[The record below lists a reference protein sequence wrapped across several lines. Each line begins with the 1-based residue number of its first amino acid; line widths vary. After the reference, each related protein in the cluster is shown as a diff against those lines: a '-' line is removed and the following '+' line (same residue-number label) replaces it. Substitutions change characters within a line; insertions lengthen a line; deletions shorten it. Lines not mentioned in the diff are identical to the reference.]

1 MITGVSHMKRKLA
14 ALLLA
19 MLILF
24 SFPAVQAE
32 SPDGEGSMTI
42 TLLDRTLT
50 LDYDPDPDFSN
61 LMGGVIQASFY
72 SESEDGGLYE
82 AYVLFPETVKSGDVI
97 TTQSSI
103 DAGLTDPGVMV
114 FITDD
119 TLDLYAAACQFSTGP
134 YPSGS
139 RYSIRFDSVVPEGNS
154 CAYSGSLEA
163 TLIALDENYKE
174 LYAVENVTAT
184 FSFTFDFGNEL
195 EPREPSAPSTT
206 PTPETPDLPPA
217 TQAPNVP
224 NLPSLI
230 APPDAKK
237 I

>member
-1 MITGVSHMKRKLA
+1 MYQKFT

-19 MLILF
+19 MLLF
-24 SFPAVQAE
+24 FSLPAVLAETSDSAE
-32 SPDGEGSMTI
+32 SEGSMSI

-72 SESEDGGLYE
+72 TESEDGGLYE
-82 AYVLFPETVKSGDVI
+82 AYILFPETVKSGDVI

-103 DAGLTDPGVMV
+103 EAGLAEPGVIVYM
-114 FITDD
+114 TDD
-119 TLDLYAAACQFSTGP
+119 TLNLYASACQFSTGA
-134 YPSGS
+134 YPAGS
-139 RYSIRFDSVVPEGNS
+139 QYSIRFDSVVPEGAACS
-154 CAYSGSLEA
+154 YTGSLEA
-163 TLIALDENYKE
+163 TLIAQDEDYQD
-174 LYAVENVTAT
+174 LYPVENVSAT

-195 EPREPSAPSTT
+195 EPREPSAPST
-206 PTPETPDLPPA
+206 PEIPDVPAA
-217 TQAPNVP
+217 TQTPYTP
-224 NLPSLI
+224 NLPGLI

>member
-1 MITGVSHMKRKLA
+1 MNRKLA
-14 ALLLA
+14 ALLIA
-19 MLILF
+19 MLLIF
-24 SFPAVQAE
+24 SLITVQAE
-32 SPDGEGSMTI
+32 TSDPAEGGNSLTI

-72 SESEDGGLYE
+72 TESEDGGLYE
-82 AYVLFPETVKSGDVI
+82 AYILFPETVKSGDVI

-103 DAGLTDPGVMV
+103 EAGLTDPGVIV
-114 FITDD
+114 YITDS
-119 TLDLYAAACQFSTGP
+119 TLNLYASAVQFSTGP

-139 RYSIRFDSVVPEGNS
+139 EYAIRFDSVVPEGTS
-154 CAYSGSLEA
+154 CTYTGSLEA
-163 TLIALDENYKE
+163 TLIAQDENYQD
-174 LYAVENVTAT
+174 LYPVENVTAT

-195 EPREPSAPSTT
+195 EPREPSAPSTPEFPENPELPAAT
-206 PTPETPDLPPA
+206 PSPYS
-217 TQAPNVP
+217 P
-224 NLPSLI
+224 NLPGLI